1 MRRGREEELAM
12 DLRDEAI
19 HQAASPQDMER
30 ARELFR
36 EYADWLKVDLCFQG
50 FERELATLP
59 GDYAPPDGRLLLAYH
74 HEKPVGCVALRR
86 IDATTGEVK
95 RLYVRPQQ
103 RGKRT
108 GRRLVE
114 QVIAAARE
122 IGYRRLVLD
131 TLPQM
136 AEAGELYRSF
146 GFGEIPAYYSN
157 PLPGVIYLGLDLA
170 PAA

>member
-1 MRRGREEELAM
+1 M

-19 HQAASPQDMER
+19 HQAFSPQDIER

-50 FERELATLP
+50 FEGELATLP
-59 GDYAPPDGRLLLAYH
+59 GGYAPPDGRLLIAYH
-74 HEKPVGCVALRR
+74 HEKPVGCIALRR
-86 IDATTGEVK
+86 LDASTGEIK
-95 RLYVRPQQ
+95 RLYVRSEA
-103 RGKRT
+103 RGRRT

-114 QVIAAARE
+114 QLIAAARE

-136 AEAGELYRSF
+136 TQALALYHWF
-146 GFGEIPAYYSN
+146 GFRETPGYYAN
-157 PLPGVIYLGLDLA
+157 PLPGVAYLALDLA

>member
-1 MRRGREEELAM
+1 M

-19 HQAASPQDMER
+19 HQAVSPRDMER

-50 FERELATLP
+50 FGRELAALP
-59 GDYAPPDGRLLLAYH
+59 GDYAPPDGRLLLAWH

-86 IDATTGEVK
+86 IDATTGEIK
-95 RLYVRPQQ
+95 RLYVRPEH
-103 RGKRT
+103 RGRRT

-114 QVIAAARE
+114 QVIAAAGQ

-136 AEAGELYRSF
+136 AEAGELYRSI
-146 GFGEIPAYYSN
+146 GFREIPGYCAD
-157 PLPGVIYLGLDLA
+157 PLPGVVYFALDLGLDPGSGPGA
-170 PAA
+170 

>member
-1 MRRGREEELAM
+1 M

-19 HQAASPQDMER
+19 HQASTPADVAL

-36 EYADWLKVDLCFQG
+36 EYADWLKVDLCFQD
-50 FERELATLP
+50 FERELAELP
-59 GDYAPPDGRLLLAYH
+59 GDYAPPDGRLLLAWH
-74 HEKPVGCVALRR
+74 HERPVGCIALRR

-95 RLYVRPQQ
+95 RLYVRPEA
-103 RGKRT
+103 RGRRT
-108 GRRLVE
+108 GRQLVE
-114 QVIAAARE
+114 QVIAAARA

-136 AEAGELYRSF
+136 VEAQSLYRSF
-146 GFGEIPAYYSN
+146 GFSEIPAYYAN
-157 PLPGVIYLGLDLA
+157 PLPGAVYLALDLA

>member
-1 MRRGREEELAM
+1 M

-19 HQAASPQDMER
+19 HQAVWPQDMER
-30 ARELFR
+30 VRELFR

-86 IDATTGEVK
+86 IDATTGEIE
-95 RLYVRPQQ
+95 RLYVRPER
-103 RGKRT
+103 RGRRT

-131 TLPQM
+131 TLPRM

-146 GFGEIPAYYSN
+146 GFREIPAYCAN
-157 PLPGVIYLGLDLA
+157 PLPGVIYLALDLP

>member
-1 MRRGREEELAM
+1 M

-19 HQAASPQDMER
+19 HQAASPADIAL
-30 ARELFR
+30 ARGLFR
-36 EYADWLKVDLCFQG
+36 EYADWLRDDLCLQG

-59 GDYAPPDGRLLLAYH
+59 GDYAPPDGRLLLAWH
-74 HEKPVGCVALRR
+74 HEQPVGCVALRR
-86 IDATTGEVK
+86 IDATTGEIK
-95 RLYVRPQQ
+95 RLYVRPEA
-103 RGKRT
+103 RGRRT

-136 AEAGELYRSF
+136 AEAGELYRSM
-146 GFGEIPAYYSN
+146 GFREIPGYDAN
-157 PLPGVIYLGLDLA
+157 PLPGVVYLALDLGLDRDA
-170 PAA
+170 GPAA

>member
-1 MRRGREEELAM
+1 M

-19 HQAASPQDMER
+19 HQAISQQDVER

-36 EYADWLKVDLCFQG
+36 EYADWIKVDLCFQG
-50 FERELATLP
+50 FEGELATLP
-59 GDYAPPDGRLLLAYH
+59 GDYAPPDGRLLLAWH

-86 IDATTGEVK
+86 IDATTGEIK
-95 RLYVRPQQ
+95 RLYVRPET
-103 RGKRT
+103 RGRRT
-108 GRRLVE
+108 GQRLVE
-114 QVIAAARE
+114 QVIAAARA

-136 AEAGELYRSF
+136 AEAQSLYRSF
-146 GFGEIPAYYSN
+146 GFSEIPAYCAN
-157 PLPGVIYLGLDLA
+157 PLPGIIYLALDLS